1 MKPKKLQ
8 QKLPISYLML
18 TYIGRINRITYWHAV
33 IFIWLAFYVCYN
45 LIEYVFGTP
54 ATMILYPFLFWSL
67 LATAIKRLHDV
78 GKSGYALLI
87 LIIPILGPLWL
98 IYQLGFKK
106 GVAAA
111 NDYGG
116 NPSSADDY
124 LQVPDGKKI
133 YHLKTKERI
142 VNDVTQLNPVIVAE
156 IKCPTSIEEIQDIV
170 KQTEGSISIGGGRFS
185 MGGQTTSTQST
196 HLDMRQFNQIVTFS
210 KEEKRIKVQ
219 AGARWCDIQAHIDP
233 HNLSVMI
240 MQTYAN
246 FTVGGSVSVNVHGR
260 YMGLG
265 AVILSVLSVD
275 VVLADG
281 SLKHAS
287 RTENTELFFGV
298 VGGYGGLGILV
309 QVELALTDNIP
320 VKRVRQKM
328 NRKDYWAFF
337 DENVRFD
344 DKIVFH
350 NADLYLPSI
359 QKINAVSWV
368 KTDEKPNVKHR
379 LMPLKA
385 SYPLERYFFWV
396 TSESPFGKWRREHII
411 EPLFYLG
418 KRVHW
423 RNYEA
428 GYDVAELEPKS
439 RKRKTYVLLEYFV
452 PILKFDAFSDKMNE
466 IFLRHKVNVINIS
479 IRHAVPDEGAYLAW
493 AREEVFAFVVY
504 YKQETSAAAKG
515 AVAVWNR
522 ELVDAVLEIG
532 GTYYLPYQAH
542 ATRAQFLKAY
552 PRATELFQL
561 KAQLD
566 PEFRFRNVIWDHYY
580 QPKKQLN
587 MTNAGEFQQV
597 FSDVKQR
604 DAFFR
609 FLQVVYNLYPEEKF
623 HHLIVKACEEKQ
635 ADQAIYELVQSQL
648 STIKPFL
655 ADLRYG
661 LPALKK
667 QKQEMTRQTLELLEG
682 KKQIDGYME
691 IGAPARYISDLR
703 KKVNVT
709 GNIYIMHDYAPDY
722 SIAAMLERGQIRKL
736 GQYIPLDY
744 QPIDPNVVPDASL
757 DVVSCM
763 IGLHHCPV
771 QDLEPFIRSI
781 HRVLR
786 KGGRF
791 ILRDHDAGTA
801 SMATFCSL
809 VHTVFNLGL
818 NESWDF
824 NQNEFRNFK
833 SIEEWC
839 QVVCK
844 LGFEDKGFRI
854 LQHKDPS
861 DNTLVSLVKL

>member
-1 MKPKKLQ
+1 MKPKKIQ
-8 QKLPISYLML
+8 QKLPVSYLMV
-18 TYIGRINRITYWHAV
+18 TYIGRINRMTYWHGV
-33 IFIWLAFYVCYN
+33 VFIWLAFYVLYN
-45 LIEYVFGTP
+45 LIEYVFGTA
-54 ATMILYPFLFWSL
+54 ATIVLYPFLFWGL
-67 LATAIKRLHDV
+67 FATATKRLHDV
-78 GKSGYALLI
+78 GKSGYALFALA
-87 LIIPILGPLWL
+87 IPILGPLWL
-98 IYQLGFKK
+98 VYQLGFKK
-106 GVAAA
+106 GTGV
-111 NDYGG
+111 NNNYGS
-116 NPSSADDY
+116 NPSSADNY

-133 YHLKTKERI
+133 YHLKTDERI
-142 VNDVTQLNPVIVAE
+142 LNDVTQLNPVIVAQV
-156 IKCPTSIEEIQDIV
+156 KRPSSIEDIQQIV
-170 KQTEGSISIGGGRFS
+170 QQSDGTISIGGGRFS
-185 MGGQTTSTQST
+185 MGGQTLSAQST
-196 HLDMRQFNQIVTFS
+196 HLDMRQMNRVVDFS
-210 KEEKRIKVQ
+210 KAEKRIKVQ
-219 AGARWCDIQAHIDP
+219 AGARWCDIQAHVDA
-233 HNLSVMI
+233 HDLSVMI

-275 VVLADG
+275 VILANG
-281 SLKHAS
+281 ELKHAS
-287 RTENTELFFGV
+287 RTENSELFFGV

-309 QVELALTDNIP
+309 QVELALADNIP

-328 NRKDYWAFF
+328 DRSAYWSFF
-337 DENVRFD
+337 DKNVRS
-344 DKIVFH
+344 DKEVIFH

-359 QKINAVSWV
+359 SKINAVSWV
-368 KTDEKPNVKHR
+368 KTDEQPNVKHR

-418 KRVHW
+418 KRIHW

-439 RKRKTYVLLEYFV
+439 RKLKTYVLLEYFV
-452 PILKFDAFSDKMNE
+452 PVAKFDEFATIMNE
-466 IFLRHKVNVINIS
+466 IFLRYKVNVINVS

-504 YKQETSAAAKG
+504 YKQGTSLAAKG
-515 AVAVWNR
+515 GVAVWNR
-522 ELVDAVLEIG
+522 ELVDAVLAVG

-542 ATRAQFLKAY
+542 ATRAQFLKGY
-552 PRATELFQL
+552 PRAPELFAL

-566 PEFRFRNVIWDHYY
+566 PEFRFRNVIWDNYY
-580 QPKKQLN
+580 QPKKESN

-597 FSDVKQR
+597 FSDTKQR
-604 DAFFR
+604 DAFFH

-623 HHLIVKACEEKQ
+623 HQLIVKACKEKQ
-635 ADQAIYELVQSQL
+635 NDQAIYELVQSEL
-648 STIKPFL
+648 PSIKPFL

-682 KKQIDGYME
+682 QKAIDGYIE
-691 IGAPARYISDLR
+691 IGAPARYISDL
-703 KKVNVT
+703 KKSVKVT
-709 GNIYIMHDYAPDY
+709 GNIVIIHDNAPDY
-722 SIAAMLERGQIRKL
+722 SIPSMLERGQIRKL
-736 GQYIPLDY
+736 GQYLPLDY
-744 QPIDPNVVPDASL
+744 QPIDANMVADASI

-763 IGLHHCPV
+763 IGLHHCPME
-771 QDLEPFIRSI
+771 DLEAFIRSI

-791 ILRDHDAGTA
+791 ILRDHDAGTPE
-801 SMATFCSL
+801 MATFCSL

-818 NESWDF
+818 NESWAFDKD
-824 NQNEFRNFK
+824 EFRNFK
-833 SIEEWC
+833 SIEGWC
-839 QVVCK
+839 EIVSN